1 MTNQWQKV
9 ISLIVRTYTTW
20 RALVCAGVRVYPGRV
35 QQIINIIGPTFF
47 AIALGYVLWR
57 VTHSRPGMLVDVAMF
72 VATPCLVFGS
82 MYTTEVVAGEALRL
96 WASYLIIGVGTFS
109 IAWVAFGLF
118 GKRRSWRSGLYLPIV
133 FANTLNIPLPI
144 IYLAFGDEGVAKAVL
159 MYIPNALLIYSVGVY
174 MASGHGGLKQ
184 GIITV
189 LRTPMIYAAV
199 LGLVLNVTGAALP
212 EVALTAVKLVG
223 QAAVPLMLIIL
234 GMTIGEVR
242 FNQMPLTLGASL
254 IRMGGGF
261 ALGMLAVWLL
271 GLTGLP
277 RSIVVFEAAMPS
289 AVFVSLLATKYKNE
303 AELVS
308 SIVLTT
314 TLMSIAVI
322 PALLY
327 YLT

>member
-1 MTNQWQKV
+1 
-9 ISLIVRTYTTW
+9 
-20 RALVCAGVRVYPGRV
+20 V
-35 QQIINIIGPTFF
+35 QSIINIIGPTFF
-47 AIALGYVLWR
+47 AVAVGYILWR

-82 MYTTEVVAGEALRL
+82 MYTSKVVAGEALRL
-96 WASYLIIGVGTFS
+96 WAAYLIVSVGTFAV
-109 IAWVAFGLF
+109 AWVIFGLF
-118 GKRRSWRSGLYLPIV
+118 GTRRSWRSGLYLPIV
-133 FANTLNIPLPI
+133 FANTINIPLPI
-144 IYLAFGDEGVAKAVL
+144 IYLAFGDEGVAMAVL
-159 MYIPNALLIYSVGVY
+159 MYIPNALLIYSLGVY
-174 MASGHGGLKQ
+174 MASGHGGLTQ
-184 GIITV
+184 GLVTV

-199 LGLVLNVTGAALP
+199 LGLVLNVTGVPLP
-212 EVALTAVKLVG
+212 EAVTSSLKLVG
-223 QAAVPLMLIIL
+223 QAAVPLMLIVL

-242 FNQMPLTLGASL
+242 FKQIPLTLGASV

-261 ALGMLAVWLL
+261 ALGLLAVWLL

-277 RSIVVFEAAMPS
+277 RSIVVFEAAMPG
-289 AVFVSLLATKYKNE
+289 AVFASLLAAKYKNE

-308 SIVLTT
+308 SVVLTT